1 MTGRRDTAIG
11 ILNELLDRKP
21 ASVAVR
27 RLLEDLNS
35 R

>member
-11 ILNELLDRKP
+11 ILNELLGRKP
-21 ASVAVR
+21 ASAAVR
-27 RLLEDLNS
+27 RLLEDLSS